1 MNHGAGYGLE
11 IPVSFKFLGSVKA
24 IHWAENA
31 MKNVIQ
37 NIDQR
42 AKHCEK

>member
-11 IPVSFKFLGSVKA
+11 IPVSFKFLGWVKT
-24 IHWAENA
+24 IQWAENA
-31 MKNVIQ
+31 VKNVNQ